1 MSFSKMMR
9 KSMLL
14 RPQQFKKISQLL
26 NRNLSLTS
34 IKREPGTPEV
44 KHEEFSSEFEESN
57 VVSVDRKF

>member
-1 MSFSKMMR
+1 
-9 KSMLL
+9 MLL

-34 IKREPGTPEV
+34 IKQEPGTPEA

-57 VVSVDRKF
+57 VVSVDRKL